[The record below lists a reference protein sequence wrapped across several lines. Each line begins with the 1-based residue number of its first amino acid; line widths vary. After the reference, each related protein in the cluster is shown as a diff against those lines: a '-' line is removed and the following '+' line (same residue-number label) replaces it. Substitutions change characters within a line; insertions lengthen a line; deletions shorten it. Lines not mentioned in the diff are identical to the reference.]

1 MNSQL
6 TDQYLNGVC
15 DMFTTE
21 SQKILY
27 ELKKTDDDKRLKY
40 LNKESNLIRSIEMN
54 IIKLKALR
62 AIEKNK
68 NL

>member
-6 TDQYLNGVC
+6 TDNYLNSLTDV
-15 DMFTTE
+15 FNNE
-21 SQKILY
+21 SNRIMN
-27 ELKKTDDDKRLKY
+27 ELKKTDDEKRLKY
-40 LNKESNLIRSIEMN
+40 LNKESNLLRSIEMN

-62 AIEKNK
+62 NIEKNK

>member
-6 TDQYLNGVC
+6 TEQQLNSIC
-15 DMFTTE
+15 DMFSIE

-27 ELKKTDDDKRLKY
+27 ELKKTNDDKRLKY
-40 LNKESNLIRSIEMN
+40 LNKESNLLRAIEMN
-54 IIKLKALR
+54 IIKFKALR